1 VLAGQLIYHGEN
13 IAHNIDRQ
21 SVIARWKKL

>member
-1 VLAGQLIYHGEN
+1 VLAGELVYRRER
-13 IAHNIDRQ
+13 IAGNIDRQ